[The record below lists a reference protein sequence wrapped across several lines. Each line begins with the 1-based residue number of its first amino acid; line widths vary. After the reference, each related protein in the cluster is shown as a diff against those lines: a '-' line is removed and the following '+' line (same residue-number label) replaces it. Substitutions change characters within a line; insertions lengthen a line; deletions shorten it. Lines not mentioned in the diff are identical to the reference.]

1 MRKVRWRASMT
12 TLRPIWQFNPGFKE
26 LSCIKLR
33 TELFTRTLPANKVVW
48 HCSPTILWAVRA
60 LFLLSPPAREPTE
73 ARECTPSRSFPPP
86 SAPSLYIT
94 YRQKYESNPPTSIK
108 RHINKKI
115 CNLQSSPH
123 PNYKPPVQ
131 IIISTYSIVH
141 LTVSVH
147 NNLYLNNKAHIILN
161 CTHSCLI
168 K

>member
-1 MRKVRWRASMT
+1 MHSRATQAQGHRPSVRPLALPSSGHYV
-12 TLRPIWQFNPGFKE
+12 LFFYCRPHSESQQK
-26 LSCIKLR
+26 LS
-33 TELFTRTLPANKVVW
+33 EY
-48 HCSPTILWAVRA
+48 
-60 LFLLSPPAREPTE
+60 
-73 ARECTPSRSFPPP
+73 TPSCSLPPP

-108 RHINKKI
+108 RHIHKKI